1 VDPVFGR
8 ARYRMI
14 SVEQRFGYSRNLRAR
29 RRSISADARL
39 HARRARSSLTRIIA
53 ALPGSA
59 LEPEHFGC
67 WRCRMIS
74 DGRRPERFQAK
85 ACPGLDPGWIPVRV
99 KKTRQNKKLEPR
111 SDSIGTEKALATI
124 AARAIVGAITQC
136 RWRARQ
142 CAIVAESRGFLT
154 TSLMP
159 LSRMRS
165 IGTGPA

>member
-1 VDPVFGR
+1 
-8 ARYRMI
+8 MI

-111 SDSIGTEKALATI
+111 SDSIGTEKALVLLRHKFIRTR
-124 AARAIVGAITQC
+124 RAVE
-136 RWRARQ
+136 ARQ
-142 CAIVAESRGFLT
+142 H
-154 TSLMP
+154 
-159 LSRMRS
+159 
-165 IGTGPA
+165 

>member
-1 VDPVFGR
+1 
-8 ARYRMI
+8 MI

-59 LEPEHFGC
+59 LKPEHFGC

-99 KKTRQNKKLEPR
+99 KKTRQNK
-111 SDSIGTEKALATI
+111 
-124 AARAIVGAITQC
+124 ARASVLIQSEPNRLESIATPCRGTQFRGCRGIAPAKRAVKIRQISEPAIERHGAD
-136 RWRARQ
+136 
-142 CAIVAESRGFLT
+142 L
-154 TSLMP
+154 L
-159 LSRMRS
+159 
-165 IGTGPA
+165 